1 MLSNSH
7 SLEDTWLGTRPTAE
21 NASDSEPTQPTSSK
35 RDAELWFEDG
45 NLGLVAG
52 DVEFKLYRGPLIAH
66 SLVFKDMLSLPQP
79 AGRDEPCPV
88 IPLYDSPDDLRH
100 VLRVF
105 IPGSTLRSVR
115 TSHRAGHYEPSYE
128 EVSACIRIGHK
139 YEIEDLVQRNLDY
152 LRKLYPS
159 NFDAYLVARRNRPPT
174 FTPAHAIGVVNLAR
188 LTGTDALLPAAL
200 MECCT
205 LSGIGI
211 VNGLERADGM
221 RETLSP
227 EDLGRCFV
235 GRTRMA
241 QASARIAHQMFRQ
254 SIAKGCRHP
263 ACCVR
268 VLQRLLNELGDGRI
282 ELLSSLD
289 WFAPW
294 TGYVDDKDEDRELC
308 TQCYKMLSE
317 ERPRQL
323 QREVWTVLPAM
334 MGVSVEG
341 WGEKTSVEG

>member
-1 MLSNSH
+1 MVRGWQLGVDCRRCRVQVISRPALSATTRRSRRVLSSH
-7 SLEDTWLGTRPTAE
+7 TPIRLSGRPETRATRVRIRE
-21 NASDSEPTQPTSSK
+21 HIT
-35 RDAELWFEDG
+35 
-45 NLGLVAG
+45 LVC
-52 DVEFKLYRGPLIAH
+52 H
-66 SLVFKDMLSLPQP
+66 S
-79 AGRDEPCPV
+79 
-88 IPLYDSPDDLRH
+88 
-100 VLRVF
+100 
-105 IPGSTLRSVR
+105 
-115 TSHRAGHYEPSYE
+115 AGHHEPSYE

-139 YEIEDLVQRNLDY
+139 YEIEDLVQRNLAY

-159 NFDAYLVARRNRPPT
+159 DFDAYLVARRSRPPT

-205 LSGIGI
+205 LSGTGI
-211 VNGLERADGM
+211 VTGLERADGS
-221 RETLSP
+221 REMLST

-341 WGEKTSVEG
+341 WGEKTSVEA